1 MKYIGRFFLITT
13 IILSF
18 PSCGSTKLPHRTANM
33 VPKNQNYINY
43 INKYSTLAVQNMYK
57 YKIPASIT
65 LAQGLLESNAGMS
78 QLALKANNHF
88 GIKCGGTWSGPSM
101 AFDDD
106 APGECFRSYNSPEAS
121 YYDHSIFLTTRPRYA
136 FLFDYPTTD
145 YKNWA
150 KGLKKAGYATNPAYA
165 NTLINLIERY
175 NLDRYDN
182 YVLAKNTG
190 IGNESWKKNSHKIE
204 DSFELG
210 LKHRI
215 LMNNGLYYI
224 IAKAGDTFESLGREL
239 DISPRKLIKYN
250 ELFKDYPIKAGDILY
265 LSEKKK
271 KADKHLAENYHV
283 VTSGESIYSI
293 AQKYGIRM
301 KDLYKM
307 NNADPQYFAAREGAL
322 IRIR

>member
-1 MKYIGRFFLITT
+1 MKYFGRLFLISM

-18 PSCGSTKLPHRTANM
+18 PSCGTGKLPHRTAP
-33 VPKNQNYINY
+33 VAKNQNYVNY
-43 INKYSTLAVQNMYK
+43 INKYSALAVQNMHK
-57 YKIPASIT
+57 YHIPASIT

-106 APGECFRSYNSPEAS
+106 APGECFRSYTSPEAS
-121 YYDHSIFLTTRPRYA
+121 YYDHSIFLTTRSRYS
-136 FLFDYPTTD
+136 FLFNYPTND

-165 NTLINLIERY
+165 NTLISLIERY
-175 NLDRYDN
+175 NLDKYDN
-182 YVLAKNTG
+182 YVLERDFGKAPSGSKAKNLT
-190 IGNESWKKNSHKIE
+190 IESK
-204 DSFELG
+204 FELG

-224 IAKAGDTFESLGREL
+224 IAKAGDTFESLGKEL
-239 DISPRKLIKYN
+239 EISPKKLIKYN
-250 ELFKDYPIKAGDILY
+250 ELFKEYPIKAGDILY
-265 LSEKKK
+265 LSEKKN
-271 KADKHLAENYHV
+271 KADKRLGEKYHV
-283 VTSGESIYSI
+283 VTYGESIYTI

-301 KDLYKM
+301 KDLYKL
-307 NNADPQYFAAREGAL
+307 NNADPQYFAAKEGAM

>member
-1 MKYIGRFFLITT
+1 MKYISRLFLITT
-13 IILSF
+13 IVLSF
-18 PSCGSTKLPHRTANM
+18 PSCGSTKLPHRTAN
-33 VPKNQNYINY
+33 VSQNQNYINY
-43 INKYSTLAVQNMYK
+43 INKYSTLAVKNMYK

-121 YYDHSIFLTTRPRYA
+121 YYDHSIFLTTRSRYA

-145 YKNWA
+145 YKKWA
-150 KGLKKAGYATNPAYA
+150 NGLKKAGYATNPAYA
-165 NTLINLIERY
+165 NTLISLIERY
-175 NLDRYDN
+175 NLDRYDS
-182 YVLAKNTG
+182 YVLGRKINLDDNGWQKND
-190 IGNESWKKNSHKIE
+190 KIE
-204 DSFELG
+204 TKLELG

-224 IAKAGDTFESLGREL
+224 IAKAGDTFDSLGKEL
-239 DISPRKLIKYN
+239 EISPKKLIKYN
-250 ELFKDYPIKAGDILY
+250 ELFKEYPIKAGDILY
-265 LSEKKK
+265 LNEKKK
-271 KADKHLAENYHV
+271 KADKKLAEKYHV
-283 VTSGESIYSI
+283 VTNGESIYTI

-301 KDLYKM
+301 KDLYKL
-307 NNADPQYFAAREGAL
+307 NNADPQYFAAKEGAL

>member
-1 MKYIGRFFLITT
+1 MKYIGRLFLIVT

-18 PSCGSTKLPHRTANM
+18 PSCGVTKQPHRTAN
-33 VPKNQNYINY
+33 VSPNQNYINY

-57 YKIPASIT
+57 YRIPASIT

-88 GIKCGGTWSGPSM
+88 GIKCGGTWNGPSM

-106 APGECFRSYNSPEAS
+106 APGECFRSYTSPEAS
-121 YYDHSIFLTTRPRYA
+121 YYDHSIFLTTRSRYA

-165 NTLINLIERY
+165 TTLINLIERY

-182 YVLAKNTG
+182 YVLGKNVEL
-190 IGNESWKKNSHKIE
+190 GNNDWKRKKQINDK
-204 DSFELG
+204 FELG
-210 LKHRI
+210 FKHRI

-224 IAKAGDTFESLGREL
+224 VAKAGDTFESLGKEL
-239 DISPRKLIKYN
+239 DISPKKLIKYN
-250 ELFKDYPIKAGDILY
+250 ELFKEYPIKAGDILY

-271 KADKHLAENYHV
+271 KADKKINEKYHIV
-283 VTSGESIYSI
+283 SYGESIYSI

-301 KDLYKM
+301 KDLYKL
-307 NNADPQYFAAREGAL
+307 NNADPQYFAAKEGAL

>member
-1 MKYIGRFFLITT
+1 MKYIGRLFLIST
-13 IILSF
+13 IILGF
-18 PSCGSTKLPHRTANM
+18 PSCGVTKIPHRSDNM
-33 VPKNQNYINY
+33 AQNQNYINY
-43 INKYSTLAVQNMYK
+43 INKYYPLAVENMYK
-57 YKIPASIT
+57 YRIPASIT
-65 LAQGLLESNAGMS
+65 LAQGLLESNAGTS

-121 YYDHSIFLTTRPRYA
+121 YYDHSIFLTTRSRYA

-165 NTLINLIERY
+165 NTLISLIERY

-182 YVLAKNTG
+182 YVLG
-190 IGNESWKKNSHKIE
+190 KKY
-204 DSFELG
+204 ELG
-210 LKHRI
+210 YNGVKHETQLEKKFEVNLKHRI
-215 LMNNGLYYI
+215 LMNNGLYYVVG
-224 IAKAGDTFESLGREL
+224 KAGDTFESLGKEL
-239 DISPRKLIKYN
+239 DISPKKLIKYN
-250 ELFKDYPIKAGDILY
+250 ELFKGYVIKAGDILY
-265 LSEKKK
+265 LGEKKK
-271 KADKHLAENYHV
+271 KADKKLAEKYHV
-283 VTSGESIYSI
+283 VNPGESIYTI

-301 KDLYKM
+301 KDLYKL
-307 NNADPQYFAAREGAL
+307 NNADPQYFAAKEGAM

>member
-1 MKYIGRFFLITT
+1 MKYIGRLFLITT

-18 PSCGSTKLPHRTANM
+18 PSCGVTKSSNRSVNTT
-33 VPKNQNYINY
+33 KNQNYVDY

-57 YKIPASIT
+57 YRIPASIT

-78 QLALKANNHF
+78 QLALRANNHF

-106 APGECFRSYNSPEAS
+106 APGECFRSYKSPEAS
-121 YYDHSIFLTTRPRYA
+121 YYDHSIFLTTRSRYA

-165 NTLINLIERY
+165 NTLISLIERY

-182 YVLAKNTG
+182 YVLGKN
-190 IGNESWKKNSHKIE
+190 IDLRKEDWSRSDKIE
-204 DSFELG
+204 AKFELG

-224 IAKAGDTFESLGREL
+224 VAKAGDTFESLGKEL
-239 DISPRKLIKYN
+239 DISPKKLIKYN
-250 ELFKDYPIKAGDILY
+250 ELFKEYPIKAGDILY

-271 KADKHLAENYHV
+271 KADKKLAERYHV
-283 VTSGESIYSI
+283 VTNGESIYTI

-301 KDLYKM
+301 KDLYKL
-307 NNADPQYFAAREGAL
+307 NNADPQYFAAKEGAM

>member
-1 MKYIGRFFLITT
+1 MKYIGRFVLITT

-18 PSCGSTKLPHRTANM
+18 PSCGSTKLPHRSDNAS
-33 VPKNQNYINY
+33 KNQNYVNY
-43 INKYSTLAVQNMYK
+43 INRYSKLAVQNMYK
-57 YKIPASIT
+57 YRIPASIT

-106 APGECFRSYNSPEAS
+106 APGECFRSYNSPESS
-121 YYDHSIFLTTRPRYA
+121 YYDHSVFLTTRSRYA
-136 FLFDYPTTD
+136 FLFNYPTTD

-150 KGLKKAGYATNPAYA
+150 RGLKKAGYATNPAYA
-165 NTLINLIERY
+165 NTLISLIERY

-182 YVLAKNTG
+182 YVLGKDTDL
-190 IGNESWKKNSHKIE
+190 GNSAWKRSKQIE
-204 DSFELG
+204 DKFELG

-215 LMNNGLYYI
+215 LMNNGLYYV
-224 IAKAGDTFESLGREL
+224 IARTGDTFETLGKEL
-239 DISPRKLIKYN
+239 DISPKKLIKYN
-250 ELFKDYPIKAGDILY
+250 ELFKGYPIKSGDILY

-271 KADKHLAENYHV
+271 KADKKLAEKYHV
-283 VTSGESIYSI
+283 VTNGESIYTI

-301 KDLYKM
+301 KDLYKL
-307 NNADPQYFAAREGAL
+307 NNADPQYFAAKEGAL